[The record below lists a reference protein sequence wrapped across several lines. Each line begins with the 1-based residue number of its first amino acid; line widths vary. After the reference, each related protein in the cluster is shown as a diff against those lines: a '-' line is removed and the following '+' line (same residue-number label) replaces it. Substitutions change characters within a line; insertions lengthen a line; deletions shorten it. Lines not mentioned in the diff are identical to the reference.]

1 MLGKTTYLC
10 NFVKIK
16 GKSIFPLRGAQVN
29 SNFVA
34 CVKDRSGNPAA
45 KRGIVADG
53 LLGRPNRKKKIWI
66 KKYLSILIDVNT
78 RK

>member
-34 CVKDRSGNPAA
+34 CVKDRSGNPAV
-45 KRGIVADG
+45 KRGIVADS
-53 LLGRPNRKKKIWI
+53 LFGRPNRI
-66 KKYLSILIDVNT
+66 YYGQESI
-78 RK
+78 

>member
-45 KRGIVADG
+45 KRGIAADS
-53 LLGRPNRKKKIWI
+53 LPGRPNREKLWI
-66 KKYLSILIDVNT
+66 RKYLSILTGVNT

>member
-45 KRGIVADG
+45 KRGIVADS
-53 LLGRPNRKKKIWI
+53 LPGRPNREELWMR
-66 KKYLSILIDVNT
+66 KYLSILTDVNT
-78 RK
+78 HR

>member
-1 MLGKTTYLC
+1 MLGKTSYLC

-34 CVKDRSGNPAA
+34 CVKDRI
-45 KRGIVADG
+45 GIPQRSEELQRIACLDAQIEKDYG
-53 LLGRPNRKKKIWI
+53 
-66 KKYLSILIDVNT
+66 
-78 RK
+78 

>member
-45 KRGIVADG
+45 KRGIVADS
-53 LLGRPNRKKKIWI
+53 LLGRPNKKRLWIRKC
-66 KKYLSILIDVNT
+66 LNILTDVNT
-78 RK
+78 RR

>member
-34 CVKDRSGNPAA
+34 CVKDRPAA
-45 KRGIVADG
+45 KRGIAADS
-53 LLGRPNRKKKIWI
+53 LLGRPNKERLWI
-66 KKYLSILIDVNT
+66 RKYLSILTDVNT
-78 RK
+78 RR

>member
-16 GKSIFPLRGAQVN
+16 GKSIFPLRGAQIN

-45 KRGIVADG
+45 KRGIVADS
-53 LLGRPNRKKKIWI
+53 LPGRPNRKERLWM
-66 KKYLSILIDVNT
+66 KKYLSILTDVNT
-78 RK
+78 RR

>member
-16 GKSIFPLRGAQVN
+16 GKSVFPLRGAQVN

-34 CVKDRSGNPAA
+34 CVKDRA
-45 KRGIVADG
+45 
-53 LLGRPNRKKKIWI
+53 RPDAQIEKD
-66 KKYLSILIDVNT
+66 YG
-78 RK
+78 

>member
-16 GKSIFPLRGAQVN
+16 GKSIFLLRGAQTN

-45 KRGIVADG
+45 KRGIAADS
-53 LLGRPNRKKKIWI
+53 LLGRPNRG
-66 KKYLSILIDVNT
+66 YYG
-78 RK
+78 

>member
-16 GKSIFPLRGAQVN
+16 GKGIFLLRGAQIN

-34 CVKDRSGNPAA
+34 CVKDRSGNPTA
-45 KRGIVADG
+45 KRGLHRIACPDAQ
-53 LLGRPNRKKKIWI
+53 
-66 KKYLSILIDVNT
+66 
-78 RK
+78 

>member
-45 KRGIVADG
+45 ERGIAADS
-53 LLGRPNRKKKIWI
+53 LPGRPNKI
-66 KKYLSILIDVNT
+66 YYGQESI
-78 RK
+78 

>member
-34 CVKDRSGNPAA
+34 CVKDRIGNPAA
-45 KRGIVADG
+45 KRGIVADS
-53 LLGRPNRKKKIWI
+53 LPGRPNRKKD
-66 KKYLSILIDVNT
+66 YG
-78 RK
+78 

>member
-45 KRGIVADG
+45 KRGIVADS
-53 LLGRPNRKKKIWI
+53 LPGRPNREKLWI
-66 KKYLSILIDVNT
+66 RKYLSILIDVNT

>member
-16 GKSIFPLRGAQVN
+16 GKSIFSLRGAQVN

-45 KRGIVADG
+45 KRGIVADS
-53 LLGRPNRKKKIWI
+53 LPGRPNRERLWMR
-66 KKYLSILIDVNT
+66 KYLSILTDVNT
-78 RK
+78 RR

>member
-45 KRGIVADG
+45 KRGIVADS
-53 LLGRPNRKKKIWI
+53 LPGRLNRI
-66 KKYLSILIDVNT
+66 YYGQESI
-78 RK
+78 

>member
-16 GKSIFPLRGAQVN
+16 GKSIFPLRRAQVN

-45 KRGIVADG
+45 KRGIAADS
-53 LLGRPNRKKKIWI
+53 LPGRPNRERLWI
-66 KKYLSILIDVNT
+66 RKYLSILTNVNT
-78 RK
+78 RR

>member
-45 KRGIVADG
+45 KRGIVADS
-53 LLGRPNRKKKIWI
+53 LLGRPNRKKD
-66 KKYLSILIDVNT
+66 YG
-78 RK
+78 

>member
-1 MLGKTTYLC
+1 MLGKITYLC

-45 KRGIVADG
+45 KRGIVADS
-53 LLGRPNRKKKIWI
+53 LPGRPNRI
-66 KKYLSILIDVNT
+66 YYG
-78 RK
+78 

>member
-45 KRGIVADG
+45 KRGIVADS
-53 LLGRPNRKKKIWI
+53 LPGRPNREKLWI
-66 KKYLSILIDVNT
+66 RKYLSILTDVNT

>member
-10 NFVKIK
+10 NFVRLK
-16 GKSIFPLRGAQVN
+16 GKVFSPLRGAQVN

-45 KRGIVADG
+45 KRGIAADS
-53 LLGRPNRKKKIWI
+53 LLGRPNRESLWI
-66 KKYLSILIDVNT
+66 RKYLSILTDVNI
-78 RK
+78 RR

>member
-16 GKSIFPLRGAQVN
+16 GKSIFLLRGAQID

-34 CVKDRSGNPAA
+34 CFKDS
-45 KRGIVADG
+45 
-53 LLGRPNRKKKIWI
+53 LLGRPNRKKG
-66 KKYLSILIDVNT
+66 YG
-78 RK
+78 

>member
-34 CVKDRSGNPAA
+34 CVKDRGGNPAA
-45 KRGIVADG
+45 KRGIVADS
-53 LLGRPNRKKKIWI
+53 LSGRPNRKKRLWI
-66 KKYLSILIDVNT
+66 KKYLSISTDVNI
-78 RK
+78 RG

>member
-34 CVKDRSGNPAA
+34 CVKDRIGKPAS
-45 KRGIVADG
+45 KRGIAADS
-53 LLGRPNRKKKIWI
+53 LSGRPNGERLWI
-66 KKYLSILIDVNT
+66 RKYLSILTDVNT
-78 RK
+78 RG

>member
-45 KRGIVADG
+45 KRGIAADS
-53 LLGRPNRKKKIWI
+53 LLGRPNREILWTR
-66 KKYLSILIDVNT
+66 KYLSILTDVNT
-78 RK
+78 RR